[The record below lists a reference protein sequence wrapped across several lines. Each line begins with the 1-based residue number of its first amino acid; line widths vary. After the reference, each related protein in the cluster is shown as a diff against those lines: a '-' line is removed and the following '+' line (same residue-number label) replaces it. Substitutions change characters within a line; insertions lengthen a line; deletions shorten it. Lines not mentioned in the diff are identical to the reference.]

1 MPGAFP
7 TTRVSIVDGIQSPDA
22 ATRAR
27 SLEAIVRIYWRA
39 VYKHLRA
46 RWRASPDDA
55 QDLTQA
61 FFTVAL
67 EKEYLAAF
75 DPEKGSFR
83 GFLRT
88 CADRFASK
96 SHRDRRREK
105 RGGGAR
111 DLSLDF
117 GAAESE
123 LAQQLPESPHSI
135 ERLFDDEWCRAL
147 LAAAIEALRVDFE
160 ATGRAD
166 WFRLFD
172 RYELRDSDD
181 RVTYADLA
189 RELGV
194 PVTTVTNRLAVARRE
209 MRRHA
214 LDQLAELTSSDEELR
229 EETRALFGLDP

>member
-1 MPGAFP
+1 M
-7 TTRVSIVDGIQSPDA
+7 D
-22 ATRAR
+22 
-27 SLEAIVRIYWRA
+27 AIVRIYWRA

-67 EKEYLAAF
+67 EKDYLAAF
-75 DPEKGSFR
+75 EPEKGSFR

-96 SHRDRRREK
+96 HHRDRRREK

-117 GAAESE
+117 EAAERE
-123 LAQQLPESPHSI
+123 LARQLPESGHSI
-135 ERLFDDEWCRAL
+135 ERVFDDEWCRAL
-147 LAAAIEALRVDFE
+147 LAASIEALRADLE

-166 WFRLFD
+166 WFRLFEQ
-172 RYELRDSDD
+172 YELRDSDE

-189 RELGV
+189 REHGV

-214 LDQLAELTSSDEELR
+214 LDQLAELTSSEEELR
-229 EETRALFGLDP
+229 EEARVLFGVDP